1 MMDAGTGSGI
11 NRQWL
16 ELRNLDLPKGH
27 LRSRRP
33 FTGVALHCEMLSK
46 QRAGD
51 VFGSQ
56 ARDFFLLFFGAFFF
70 GDIGGV
76 TEGRAANDRI
86 SRVKPVSCSF
96 Q

>member
-11 NRQWL
+11 NRPWL
-16 ELRNLDLPKGH
+16 ELRKLDLPKGY
-27 LRSRRP
+27 LRGRRP
-33 FTGVALHCEMLSK
+33 FTRVALHREMLSK

-56 ARDFFLLFFGAFFF
+56 ARDFFLLFFGVFFP
-70 GDIGGV
+70 DIGGV